1 MKTTGPNYK
10 LIFSDIMHIKFP
22 DRKIDF
28 NNLLSK
34 PELSALDILELNKR
48 IFGTSDRSNEMATQ
62 KHRSY
67 NRSAIFEIL
76 NYQQKNRLNDSQL
89 ASHFK
94 ISRNSVAKW
103 KKTFLPLISG
113 N

>member
-10 LIFSDIMHIKFP
+10 LIFSDIMDIKFP
-22 DRKIDF
+22 DQKIDC

-34 PELSALDILELNKR
+34 PELSALDILELNKK
-48 IFGTSDRSNEMATQ
+48 IFETSGRSSAIAIQ

-67 NRSAIFEIL
+67 SKSTILEIL
-76 NYQQKNRLNDSQL
+76 NYQQKNRLNNSQL

-94 ISRNSVAKW
+94 LSRNSIAKW
-103 KKTFLPLISG
+103 KRNFLPLVDG